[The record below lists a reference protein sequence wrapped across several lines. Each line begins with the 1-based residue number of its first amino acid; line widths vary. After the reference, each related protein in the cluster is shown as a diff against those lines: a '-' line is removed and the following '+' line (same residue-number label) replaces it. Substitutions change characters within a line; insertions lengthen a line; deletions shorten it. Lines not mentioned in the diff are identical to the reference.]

1 MVVLG
6 EEGIKS
12 KMKLSVPLY
21 FVFLA
26 TAVGDLP
33 HECACLECGNSFR
46 RHVFLLVFPRRT
58 SCLICSG
65 SITRTHFN
73 KHCMRDGL
81 FLSN

>member
-1 MVVLG
+1 MVILG
-6 EEGIKS
+6 GGHTRAM
-12 KMKLSVPLY
+12 MKLVVPLY

-33 HECACLECGNSFR
+33 QKCPCLECGTYFR
-46 RHVFLLVFPRRT
+46 RHLFLLVFPPRT